1 MDLIL
6 RVDRKRPEEQ
16 FNDTQRNIE
25 WSSYPKKDIIGFASI
40 LQSDH
45 RNHPKTK
52 SLRFELPREGGGS
65 HSRSGCSKS
74 SHAVSS
80 TFQTSERHAS
90 PDQQLM
96 PRSNESL
103 GPSRCRFLWPRR
115 LGASGFRLSIKVR
128 TGKSMALR

>member
-16 FNDTQRNIE
+16 LNDTQRNIE

-103 GPSRCRFLWPRR
+103 GPSRCRVFMAPEAWRQRIPREHQS
-115 LGASGFRLSIKVR
+115 ANW
-128 TGKSMALR
+128 